1 MSPLRPEGIS
11 GSALG
16 SVLSLR
22 CSLKI
27 GPFAGSEKS
36 LFAVLNRMVTSTE
49 VTAMGDAVGMVRTNC
64 GELSAAS
71 EPLMLTVSGARR

>member
-1 MSPLRPEGIS
+1 
-11 GSALG
+11 
-16 SVLSLR
+16 
-22 CSLKI
+22 
-27 GPFAGSEKS
+27 
-36 LFAVLNRMVTSTE
+36 MVTSTE